1 MSDEKKEHAQT
12 EEDTQPQDPNPN
24 PNKAK
29 AAPVGKTSRFFKL
42 AGMTAS
48 VAGSYA
54 ATRIKSIFQSKEDA
68 DRDRAAAHKASGER
82 IAETLGQLKG
92 AVMKVGQM
100 ASIASDLLPRE
111 LTEAL
116 GTLQKEAPP
125 MEFAVIAEQI
135 KKELGAPPDELFEFF
150 DEEPFAAASIG
161 QVHRATLDDG
171 QEVIVKIQYP
181 GVDEAC
187 DSDLAHLKVA
197 LRASGLVNVRKR
209 DLDAIFAEIR
219 DRLHEELDYR
229 QEAKNAELFS
239 EYYKDFPHIVV
250 PKVIAERS
258 TQRVITLTFEEGDP
272 IQAVRAPRYPQE
284 IRDQIGVQ
292 FFHLVCS
299 QIFHL
304 KAVHADPNPGNFA
317 FRTDGT
323 IVMYDFGCVKYLV
336 PEIID
341 AYRDTILAGLREDYE
356 GVEDGLRRL
365 GVRELEG
372 PPVEYDYYKDWRDL
386 FLTPFIQEEPFDY
399 GRSTLHNE
407 VIARIP
413 GVMKR
418 LASFKPPA
426 ELTFLDRAIVGHYG
440 NLRKIRAK
448 GRFLE
453 ILQQYIDTMP
463 PSPKVESTEV
473 TE

>member
-1 MSDEKKEHAQT
+1 MSDEKKEQTDAEET
-12 EEDTQPQDPNPN
+12 EETEDSAEAKDP
-24 PNKAK
+24 KGK

-54 ATRIKSIFQSKEDA
+54 KTRIKSIFQNKEDA

-125 MEFAVIAEQI
+125 MDFEVIANQI
-135 KKELGAPPDELFEFF
+135 EKELGAPPQELFEFF
-150 DEEPFAAASIG
+150 DDEPFAAASIG

-171 QEVIVKIQYP
+171 QEVVVKIQYP

-197 LRASGLVNVRKR
+197 LRASGLVNVRKK

-229 QEAKNAELFS
+229 KEAQNAQFFGD
-239 EYYKDFPHIVV
+239 YYKDYPNILV
-250 PKVIAERS
+250 PSVIPERS
-258 TQRVITLTFEEGDP
+258 TQRVLTLSFTPGDP

-284 IRDQIGVQ
+284 VRDQIGVQ

-299 QIFHL
+299 QIFQL
-304 KAVHADPNPGNFA
+304 QAVHADPNPGNFA
-317 FRTDGT
+317 FRPDGT
-323 IVMYDFGCVKYLV
+323 IVMYDFGCVKYLK

-341 AYRDTILAGLREDYE
+341 AYRKTIICGLHEDYE
-356 GVEDGLRRL
+356 GVEEGLQAL
-365 GVRELEG
+365 GVRDLDG
-372 PPVEYDYYKDWRDL
+372 PAVEYEYYKEWRDL

-407 VIARIP
+407 VIARVP

-418 LASFKPPA
+418 IKSFKPPA

-440 NLRKIRAK
+440 NLRKIRAR

-453 ILQQYIDTMP
+453 ILKQYIDID
-463 PSPKVESTEV
+463 SP
-473 TE
+473 